1 MAMKGA
7 EVIMIVMVTA
17 HAVLLDLHP
26 IAMDVCILLGALLTE
41 AVVPE
46 ESVHAHLPT
55 LLLTRAP
62 CVAVVAIVPIQT
74 DQDKELASYL

>member
-1 MAMKGA
+1 
-7 EVIMIVMVTA
+7 MVTA

-26 IAMDVCILLGALLTE
+26 IVTDACILLGALLTE

-55 LLLTRAP
+55 LLLTRAQ
-62 CVAVVAIVPIQT
+62 CEAVVAIVPILI
-74 DQDKELASYL
+74 DQDKDLASYLLT